1 MNQQTVKVIVDLSE
15 KLNGY
20 QECVPKFDIMSV
32 NISKCEY
39 GIGSSMTYVKSVQS
53 EVHEYFKPLV
63 EEFIRGRIRQIT
75 KELESL

>member
-1 MNQQTVKVIVDLSE
+1 MNQQTIKVIVDLSE

-20 QECVPKFDIMSV
+20 QECLPKFDCMNV

-39 GIGSSMTYVKSVQS
+39 NISVPMTYVRTVQS
-53 EVHEYFKPLV
+53 ELHEYFKPLV
-63 EEFIRGRIRQIT
+63 EEFIKNRIRQIT